1 MLGNDTEISLEPKNN
16 TYLIGHEDIEKIF
29 LDAWKN
35 NSLHQAWL
43 ISGPKGIGK
52 ATFAYKLA
60 RFLLSADKEKA
71 DTYNSLDISSSSQ
84 VFKQVSTGSNPD
96 FKLLER
102 GYLKTERQKIVKAIK
117 DGNYMSDEELG
128 ELKKSSVITVDDVR
142 TVNEFLSKK
151 SADGRWRVVLV
162 DSVDEMNTNS
172 ANAILKILEEPP
184 HKTIMLLISHN
195 PSRLLPTIR
204 SRCAK
209 LELKPLA
216 GNIVA
221 SLLRRYRPDTTEDD
235 IKKTVA
241 IAGGSIGKA
250 IAYIDG
256 NAVRFYEK
264 IYALATAGKNFK
276 TGDMLKFCDEASSS
290 DENYELFKE
299 LVLKFLSEQAKSLNK
314 IEETAEVFDKA
325 TKTFV
330 ETEALNLDKRQAIM
344 CIMVAICK
352 IY

>member
-1 MLGNDTEISLEPKNN
+1 MAEPETSFMPKDNS
-16 TYLIGHEDIEKIF
+16 YLLGHEDMEKMF

-52 ATFAYKLA
+52 ATFAYKVA
-60 RFLLSADKEKA
+60 RFLLDADETRKDSYA
-71 DTYNSLDISSSSQ
+71 SLDVSPDSQ
-84 VFKQVSTGSNPD
+84 TFKQICSGSHPD

-117 DGNYMSDEELG
+117 DGAYLSNDELN
-128 ELKKSSVITVDDVR
+128 ELKKSSVIAVDDVR

-151 SADGRWRVVLV
+151 SANDRWRVVLV
-162 DSVDEMNTNS
+162 DSVDEMNASS

-184 HKTIMLLISHN
+184 HKTLMLLVSHN

-209 LELKPLA
+209 LELKPLQD
-216 GNIVA
+216 GIVA
-221 SLLRRYRPDTTEDD
+221 SLLRRYRSETSED
-235 IKKTVA
+235 IVKKTTA

-250 IAYIDG
+250 IAYVDG
-256 NAVRFYEK
+256 NAAAYYER
-264 IYALATAGKNFK
+264 IYALATSGKNFK
-276 TGDMLKFCDEASSS
+276 TADMLKFCDDVSAS
-290 DENYELFKE
+290 EEEYALFKE
-299 LVLKFLSEQAKSLNK
+299 LVLKFLSEQARSMNK
-314 IEETAEVFDKA
+314 VEESAEAFDK
-325 TKTFV
+325 TIRTFL
-330 ETEALNLDKRQAIM
+330 ETESLNLDKRQAVM
-344 CIMVAICK
+344 NIMVGICR

>member
-1 MLGNDTEISLEPKNN
+1 MTDNGAEVSLDPKNN
-16 TYLIGHEDIEKIF
+16 SYLLGHEDIEKIF

-35 NSLHQAWL
+35 KTLHQAWL

-60 RFLLSADKEKA
+60 RFLLNSDREKA
-71 DTYNSLDISSSSQ
+71 DTYTSLDVSPDSQ
-84 VFKQVSTGSNPD
+84 VFKQVSNGSNPD

-117 DGNYMSDEELG
+117 DGNYMSEEELG

-142 TVNEFLSKK
+142 TVNEFLSKR
-151 SADGRWRVVLV
+151 SADGKWRVVLV

-184 HKTIMLLISHN
+184 VKTIMLLISHN
-195 PSRLLPTIR
+195 PARLLPTIR

-209 LELKPLA
+209 LELKPLND
-216 GNIVA
+216 NIVS
-221 SLLRRYRPDTTEDD
+221 SLLRRYRPNVSEDV

-250 IAYIDG
+250 ISYIDG

-264 IYALATAGKNFK
+264 IYALATAGKKFK
-276 TGDMLKFCDEASSS
+276 TEDMLKFCDEATSTE
-290 DENYELFKE
+290 ENYDLFKE
-299 LVLKFLSEQAKSLNK
+299 LILKFLSEQAKSMNK
-314 IEETAEVFDKA
+314 IEETADAFDKV
-325 TKTFV
+325 TKTFL
-330 ETEALNLDKRQAIM
+330 ETESLNLDKRQAVM
-344 CIMVAICK
+344 CIMVKICR